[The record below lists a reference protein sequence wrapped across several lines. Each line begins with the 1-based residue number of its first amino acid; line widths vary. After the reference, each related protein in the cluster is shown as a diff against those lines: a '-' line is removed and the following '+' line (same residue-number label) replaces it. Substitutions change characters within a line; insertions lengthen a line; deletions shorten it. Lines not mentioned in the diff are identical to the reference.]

1 MTREA
6 ELELEIASLREVLD
20 VANEWFDEYAPQELL
35 FAVSEALSTPPST
48 TALQS
53 LIENVERRTI
63 ERCAD
68 LIERGT
74 GDWLLGKKQATA
86 IRALPT
92 GNLKLED
99 L

>member
-6 ELELEIASLREVLD
+6 ELELEIARLREALHKK
-20 VANEWFDEYAPQELL
+20 DEFIISGEL
-35 FAVSEALSTPPST
+35 SNALAIHQQCDAT
-48 TALQS
+48 TALQE
-53 LIENVERRTI
+53 LINEVERRTI
-63 ERCAD
+63 ERCASF
-68 LIERGT
+68 IEQGT